1 MSLISP
7 STACLAALS
16 ILIPKLSEAIR
27 TNWRFEVVGEA
38 LDCLTDLL
46 KELKGVVIKPEGH
59 LDTVFMC
66 MKMIFYKLVQLT
78 QELEFIMIIFSN
90 FYLAFFFSDAMPDN
104 GTDS

>member
-1 MSLISP
+1 
-7 STACLAALS
+7 
-16 ILIPKLSEAIR
+16 
-27 TNWRFEVVGEA
+27 VVGEA

-78 QELEFIMIIFSN
+78 QELEFIMIIYSN